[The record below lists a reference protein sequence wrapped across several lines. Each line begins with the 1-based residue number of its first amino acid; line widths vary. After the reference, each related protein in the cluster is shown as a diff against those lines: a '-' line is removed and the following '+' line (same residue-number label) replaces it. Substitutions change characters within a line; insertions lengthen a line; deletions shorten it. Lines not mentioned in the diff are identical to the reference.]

1 MVLVDFSAILYQVL
15 ANNNNLVVK
24 IFNTDPNN
32 PEKWNDL
39 VAHLTNSVVRI
50 LTNDLSETVSDI
62 SFYLLKLM
70 SNHNFAH

>member
-15 ANNNNLVVK
+15 ANNNNLIVK
-24 IFNTDPNN
+24 IFTTDPNN

-70 SNHNFAH
+70 SNHNFLH